1 MIKIIIKRD
10 VSSKKITSIEVK
22 GHANSDVYGKDLVC
36 AAVTTVM
43 TGGMNALQDKEYDF
57 KLEEGHIYVKALD
70 IPSDYDS
77 VVLKTMEVQLMT
89 IEESNHKYV
98 QIENL

>member
-10 VSSKKITSIEVK
+10 VSSDKIILIEVK
-22 GHANSDVYGKDLVC
+22 GHSGKDAYGKDLVC
-36 AAVTTVM
+36 AAVSGIV
-43 TGGMNALQDKEYDF
+43 TGGFNALLDKDYDF
-57 KLEEGHIYVKALD
+57 KLTEGHAYVKALD

>member
-10 VSSKKITSIEVK
+10 ESSQKIIEIEVK

-36 AAVTTVM
+36 AAVSAVI
-43 TGGMNALQDKEYDF
+43 TGGANALLDKEYSF
-57 KLEEGHIYVKALD
+57 LMEEGHALIKALD

-77 VVLKTMEVQLMT
+77 VVLKTIETQLKT
-89 IEESNHKYV
+89 IEESESKFV
-98 QIENL
+98 RIENL

>member
-1 MIKIIIKRD
+1 MIKIVIKRD
-10 VSSKKITSIEVK
+10 VSSQKIISIEVK
-22 GHANSDVYGKDLVC
+22 GHANSAEYGKDLVC
-36 AAVTTVM
+36 AAVSTVM
-43 TGGMNALQDKEYDF
+43 TGGMNALKDKEYDF

-77 VVLKTMEVQLMT
+77 VVLRTMEVQLMT